1 MDRLM
6 AMRIKRSDGT
16 YSEEIPIGAL
26 TSNVV
31 FETGE
36 TLEHY
41 LNTLEEEVEKI
52 KNGGIDPK
60 ESAVV
65 GLGVVGSAIVGND
78 KVPTARIGSAAI
90 GSTAIGEE
98 SGSSSGGGGV
108 LKINY
113 NDETRQLDKITQQIL
128 DAWDAGI
135 TCIIVKFDEMSEG
148 DHDEFLMGR
157 VMYSPDNNKYS
168 FYTTNSTGGTYS
180 SYALTDFPTVND
192 IS

>member
-26 TSNVV
+26 ISNVV

-78 KVPTARIGSAAI
+78 KVPTAKIDSAAI
-90 GSTAIGEE
+90 GSTAVGEE
-98 SGSSSGGGGV
+98 SGSFSGGGV

-113 NDETRQLDKITQQIL
+113 NSETQQLDKTTQQIL

-135 TCIIVKFDEMSEG
+135 ACIIVVLDELSEI
-148 DHDEFLMGR
+148 HDKSLIVEITYQPL
-157 VMYSPDNNKYS
+157 NNRYS
-168 FYTTNSTGGTYS
+168 FKTLSSDRKYN
-180 SYALTDFPTVND
+180 SYATTDFP
-192 IS
+192 IFASLS